1 MLCCAAALA
10 LAGCSDS
17 LRPGELR
24 PADLGGEVVRGDR
37 QSGTAG
43 APLPDSV
50 AVRVLRRGGAPARDV
65 TLEWRVLSEGG
76 GELRFPATRTD
87 DQGRSANVWIL
98 GPRAG
103 EHAAEVR
110 AVLAEGTVVVDTVLA
125 TAAAAAPATLEVV
138 GDTLRALAV
147 GDTVR
152 PALRARDRFGNE
164 VPADRAGAAWRS
176 LAPAVVSVDSA
187 GRARALELGDAV
199 LEARAG
205 TATARLRVAV
215 SAVVDV
221 FPVDAAA
228 WLSPR
233 VVAIQRGGGRLV
245 AVGDGQVS
253 DGQTQRAVPLGYT
266 LSGSAWT
273 AQAMAPGTPDLRVNT
288 LHVTPAGRAFAAT
301 DWGVYS
307 SLPGSAWGP
316 HPGLRDAQRVAGSG
330 DVLFV
335 GFRRPTA
342 TGWTDSLSVY
352 RYAGEAL
359 TSLRIP
365 PEHDL
370 PWYAASLAAPSADR
384 LYLTG
389 GNGTSYWNGSGW
401 SAVREAG
408 SAADLPLY
416 RIAAHPQGG
425 AVWGFEYGG
434 PRRLFRLR
442 EGVAERVPYPLER
455 KPDEYDTQIA
465 VDADGNPYL
474 SYSGGVLALDARG
487 WRTLPI
493 PGEWTATG
501 ALWPEPDGS
510 VWVAARRP
518 AGRGPTGGTASQL
531 AILRIRPRAASPTSP
546 DHYVR

>member
-10 LAGCSDS
+10 LAACSDS

-24 PADLGGEVVRGDR
+24 PADLGGEVVRGDG
-37 QSGTAG
+37 QTGTVG

-87 DQGRSANVWIL
+87 DQGRSGNVWIL

-110 AVLAEGTVVVDTVLA
+110 AVLEEGTVVVDTVRA
-125 TAAAAAPATLEVV
+125 VAAAAAPAVVEVA

-152 PALRARDRFGNE
+152 PVLRVRDRFGNE
-164 VPADRAGAAWRS
+164 VPAARAPVAWRS
-176 LAPAVVSVDSA
+176 LSPAVVSVDSA
-187 GRARALELGDAV
+187 GRARALELGEAV

-205 TATARLRVAV
+205 AATARLRVAV
-215 SAVVDV
+215 AAVVDV
-221 FPVDAAA
+221 FPVDAGA
-228 WLSPR
+228 WLS
-233 VVAIQRGGGRLV
+233 VNVSAIRRGGGRLV
-245 AVGDGQVS
+245 AVGDGSVAE
-253 DGQTQRAVPLGYT
+253 GPTLRRVPLAYAFT
-266 LSGSAWT
+266 GSAWT
-273 AQAMAPGTPDLRVNT
+273 PQPMDPGAIQLGANT
-288 LHVTPAGRAFAAT
+288 LHVTPAGRAYAAT
-301 DWGVYS
+301 EGGAYG
-307 SLPGSAWGP
+307 SLPASGWAPAGQL
-316 HPGLRDAQRVAGSG
+316 GAAVRVAGSG

-335 GFRRPTA
+335 AARRPPSA
-342 TGWTDSLSVY
+342 GWADSLTVY
-352 RYAGEAL
+352 RYAGDVL
-359 TSLRIP
+359 TDLGLPRW
-365 PEHDL
+365 HDM
-370 PWYAASLAAPSADR
+370 PWYAASLAAAAADR

-389 GNGTSYWNGSGW
+389 GSTTSYWNGSGW
-401 SAVREAG
+401 STVREAG
-408 SAADLPLY
+408 AVADLPLY
-416 RIAAHPQGG
+416 RLAAQPQGG
-425 AVWGFEYGG
+425 AVWGFDYGW

-455 KPDEYDTQIA
+455 KTDEYETQLA
-465 VDADGNPYL
+465 VDADGSPLL
-474 SYSGGVLALDARG
+474 SFSGGVLALDARG

-518 AGRGPTGGTASQL
+518 AGRGPTGATSQL
-531 AILRIRPRAASPTSP
+531 AILRIRPRAASSTSA
-546 DHYVR
+546 DNVR